1 MFNKSDFLCVLCELH
16 SHHYY
21 CQDYCQVGRALSFCG
36 GVLRSNKGSLIWS
49 SPRRRNRSVLNRC
62 GCDFQEVGGNSA
74 EDLVVSESPFR
85 QSRRGVLEQS
95 IDWTSG
101 MQGKIVGV
109 TIDANMNRKKA
120 ATVALEATGW
130 QTLGRTLFF

>member
-1 MFNKSDFLCVLCELH
+1 
-16 SHHYY
+16 
-21 CQDYCQVGRALSFCG
+21 
-36 GVLRSNKGSLIWS
+36 
-49 SPRRRNRSVLNRC
+49 
-62 GCDFQEVGGNSA
+62 VGGNSA